1 MCERIIEQ
9 QLVLVEHQAAL
20 AELVKP
26 SELVL
31 TELLMSRVE
40 RSMKRIS
47 FKGKQ
52 VMNSEQCSV
61 VYEIIKDA

>member
-1 MCERIIEQ
+1 MCVRIIEQ
-9 QLVLVEHQAAL
+9 QLVEHQAAL
-20 AELVKP
+20 AELLKP
-26 SELVL
+26 SELAL
-31 TELLMSRVE
+31 TEVLKSSVE

-61 VYEIIKDA
+61 VYKIIKDA